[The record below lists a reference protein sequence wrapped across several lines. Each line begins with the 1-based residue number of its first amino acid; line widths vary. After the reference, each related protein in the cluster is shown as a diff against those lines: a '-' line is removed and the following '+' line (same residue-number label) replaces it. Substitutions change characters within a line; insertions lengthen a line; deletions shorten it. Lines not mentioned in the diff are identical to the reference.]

1 MKLHAS
7 FVALL
12 NHKLERI
19 PKWFRSLSLHTG
31 KISAPRLYIRFIKCI
46 CSWPYLENHSI
57 TTGHLERIQSMQKPL
72 LYLLHIHSCYSLVA
86 NYMKPRPT
94 KLIFWKFASLFAS
107 CTIDREYKQ
116 CENYCKQLESLHILY
131 LNFTLPFNTH
141 CRYYSLW
148 NIGIVCSSG
157 KTAAACAYRKNRNC
171 TTCVRTCGPT
181 DFCSL

>member
-1 MKLHAS
+1 MFYKNFRVLEIKMVGTQCVALLQCNPVRIAPCMKLHAS

-116 CENYCKQLESLHILY
+116 EQNH
-131 LNFTLPFNTH
+131 
-141 CRYYSLW
+141 
-148 NIGIVCSSG
+148 
-157 KTAAACAYRKNRNC
+157 
-171 TTCVRTCGPT
+171 
-181 DFCSL
+181 